1 MEGCPCEACTQPHA
15 AATCTTS
22 RAASELTGARLLT
35 LHNLTFMAEL
45 MRGLREAIVQGR
57 YAEHAGRVLAGEE
70 PF

>member
-1 MEGCPCEACTQPHA
+1 M
-15 AATCTTS
+15 S
-22 RAASELTGARLLT
+22 RARRARATRRGYLHYLARGRELTGARLLT